1 MEQLVKFLTKY
12 KMTSADFG
20 RLVGV
25 SRRAV
30 AMWLDGS
37 RAVPATILAY
47 IDLFEMCPSDVKLNR
62 LVHSRNS
69 ET

>member
-1 MEQLVKFLTKY
+1 MS
-12 KMTSADFG
+12 SADFA
-20 RLVGV
+20 RLTGV

-37 RAVPATILAY
+37 RAVPAMALAY
-47 IDLFEMCPSDVKLNR
+47 IDLFEMCSSDVKLNR
-62 LVHSRNS
+62 LVHSRNQ